1 MPNNCWI
8 NSDFSVSKHQVC
20 ADTMSQVSLF
30 VDHIPFFCNSVFAD
44 GGLVTSCVTLLLKTF
59 VNCFLHWRKPVFICR
74 NAVGSGC
81 SNSSETLSHYQK
93 RPGSLQRAG
102 EQAGAAQERLLMLN
116 EDILCALVHFG
127 ERCGAAWNRATPNY
141 HQHVRDAAFISF
153 LSDVIILSTAVKW
166 FNDCQFCTCN
176 GGVALFSL

>member
-59 VNCFLHWRKPVFICR
+59 VNWFLHWRKPVFICR

-102 EQAGAAQERLLMLN
+102 EQAWAAQKGCSCWMRTSFVLLYVLGRVVGLL
-116 EDILCALVHFG
+116 EIEL
-127 ERCGAAWNRATPNY
+127 Y
-141 HQHVRDAAFISF
+141 Q
-153 LSDVIILSTAVKW
+153 IITSTW
-166 FNDCQFCTCN
+166 EMQ
-176 GGVALFSL
+176 LL